1 MGGRGLAVPGVEHKR
16 YNAAVS
22 RSVERIDVAA
32 GTRRSEPDDVVDEA
46 PLTIT
51 ARGTEAAVTMR
62 TPGEDLELVRGLLFA
77 EGGAALATRAL
88 VQTGPDRVD
97 VDADPGELAP
107 RSFMATAACGVCGK
121 VALAALETRA
131 QSVASELAVPAA
143 TLAAIPDALRAA
155 QARFA
160 TTGGL
165 HGAGIFDPAGR
176 ALAVREDV
184 GRHNALDKVIGW
196 ALGAG
201 HVPLAQR
208 VVAVSGR
215 LGYELIEKVVL
226 AGAPIVVAV
235 SAPSSLAVDVAERFN
250 VTLCGFVR
258 GTRLNVYSHG
268 WRVV

>member
-1 MGGRGLAVPGVEHKR
+1 
-16 YNAAVS
+16 VS
-22 RSVERIDVAA
+22 RRVERIDVEA
-32 GTRRSEPDDVVDEA
+32 GSRRTEPDDVVEEA
-46 PLTIT
+46 PLTIA
-51 ARGTEAAVTMR
+51 ARGTDAAVTMR

-77 EGGAALATRAL
+77 EGGPALAGRAL
-88 VQTGPDRVD
+88 TQVDADRVD
-97 VDADPGELAP
+97 VDADPAELAP
-107 RSFMATAACGVCGK
+107 RSFMATAACGVCGR

-131 QSVASELAVPAA
+131 QTIASDLVVPAA
-143 TLAAIPDALRAA
+143 TLAGIPDALRAA

-160 TTGGL
+160 ATGGL
-165 HGAGIFDPAGR
+165 HGAGLFDAAGQ

-201 HVPLAQR
+201 HVPLGER
-208 VVAVSGR
+208 IVAVSGR

-235 SAPSSLAVDVAERFN
+235 SAPSSLAIDVAERFG
-250 VTLCGFVR
+250 VAVCGFVR

-268 WRVV
+268 WRVR

>member
-1 MGGRGLAVPGVEHKR
+1 
-16 YNAAVS
+16 VS
-22 RSVERIDVAA
+22 RTVERIDVEA
-32 GTRRSEPDDVVDEA
+32 GSRRSEPDEVVEEA

-77 EGGAALATRAL
+77 EGGAALAGRTLTQVDA
-88 VQTGPDRVD
+88 DRLD
-97 VDADPGELAP
+97 VDADVAELAP
-107 RSFMATAACGVCGK
+107 RSFMATAACGVCGR

-131 QSVASELAVPAA
+131 QSVASDLAIPAA
-143 TLAAIPDALRAA
+143 TLAAIPEALRAA

-160 TTGGL
+160 ITGGL
-165 HGAGIFDPAGR
+165 HGAGIFDTAGR

-196 ALGAG
+196 ALATGG
-201 HVPLAQR
+201 VPLSQR
-208 VVAVSGR
+208 IVAVSGR
-215 LGYELIEKVVL
+215 LGYELIEKAVL

-235 SAPSSLAVDVAERFN
+235 SAPSSLAIDVAERFG
-250 VTLCGFVR
+250 VAVCGFVR

-268 WRVV
+268 WRVL